1 MTKKIRKAVGFAI
14 TGGGLAVVLSHLA
27 LAYAG

>member
-1 MTKKIRKAVGFAI
+1 MARGMKRWIGAAI
-14 TGGGLAVVLSHLA
+14 DGAGLAVVLSHLA